1 MASYAKWRPKY
12 FYWCRNLWG
21 TTSQL
26 VRVAPFNP
34 ASKTTYSA
42 ILLARC
48 RIRTERGGVMRKRA
62 KEVKFRV
69 TEQEWEVLQK
79 KLQETG
85 ISRNEYLV
93 KLITDTPIFPKG
105 DLEKINQVLNVQN
118 QQLRGIATNINQMT
132 KMANVSK
139 ALPTIVQLDFMRM
152 DVYQMRS
159 ELMKIWTVVRKS
171 LYGDF

>member
-1 MASYAKWRPKY
+1 
-12 FYWCRNLWG
+12 
-21 TTSQL
+21 
-26 VRVAPFNP
+26 
-34 ASKTTYSA
+34 
-42 ILLARC
+42 
-48 RIRTERGGVMRKRA
+48 MRKRA

-93 KLITDTPIFPKG
+93 KLITNTPIFPKD
-105 DLEKINQVLNVQN
+105 DLEKINQVLNAQN
-118 QQLRGIATNINQMT
+118 QQLRGMATNINQIT

-159 ELMKIWTVVRKS
+159 ELMKIWTAVRKS